1 MKYWDERV
9 ETMGRAELEALQLER
24 LRATVARAL
33 LTPFYKPLL
42 EAAGVTGPESIRTLA
57 DLSALPF
64 TSKDDLRKAYPYGL
78 LACPKEELVR
88 LHASSGTT
96 GTPTVIYQT
105 RDDLGRWTDYMARSL
120 AAAGATSED
129 VFQNMITYGL
139 FTGGLGLHQGAE
151 RLGMMV
157 IPAGPGNVGRQLKFM
172 KDFGTTTV
180 HATPSFMLHFQ
191 SKMAEEG
198 YSRSDLALK
207 RAFCGAEPY
216 SEDARLK
223 IEGLLGIDVFNS
235 YGLSEMN
242 GPGLAFECVHKAGM
256 HVWED
261 GFLLEVIDPDTG
273 LAVPDGE
280 PGELVF
286 TILCRD
292 AMPLLR
298 YRTHDI
304 SSVIPGRCECGR
316 THRRIARITGRTDDM
331 LIINGV
337 NVFPSQVEEVLMRMP
352 EIGTNWLIVVS
363 KDGALDRLTVKT
375 EVQPSMFSDDS
386 RPLNALR
393 EHVRE
398 RLQASISIGAHVELH
413 EPGSL
418 PVSEGKAKR
427 VLDERPRL

>member
-1 MKYWDERV
+1 M
-9 ETMGRAELEALQLER
+9 L
-24 LRATVARAL
+24 
-33 LTPFYKPLL
+33 
-42 EAAGVTGPESIRTLA
+42 
-57 DLSALPF
+57 
-64 TSKDDLRKAYPYGL
+64 
-78 LACPKEELVR
+78 
-88 LHASSGTT
+88 
-96 GTPTVIYQT
+96 
-105 RDDLGRWTDYMARSL
+105 
-120 AAAGATSED
+120 
-129 VFQNMITYGL
+129 
-139 FTGGLGLHQGAE
+139 
-151 RLGMMV
+151 V

-198 YSRSDLALK
+198 YSRSDLVLK

-216 SEDARLK
+216 SEDARAK
-223 IEGLLGIDVFNS
+223 IEGLLGIDVYNS

-242 GPGLAFECVHKAGM
+242 GPGLAFECVRKAGM

-273 LAVPDGE
+273 EPVPDGE
-280 PGELVF
+280 SGELVF
-286 TILCRD
+286 TILCRE

-304 SSVIPGRCECGR
+304 SSVIPGQCACGR

-331 LIINGV
+331 LIVNGV

-352 EIGTNWLIVVS
+352 EVGTNWLIVVS
-363 KDGALDRLTVKT
+363 KDGALDRLTVRT

-393 EHVRE
+393 EHVKE
-398 RLQASISIGAHVELH
+398 KLQACISIGAHVELH

-427 VLDERPRL
+427 VVDERPKL

>member
-1 MKYWDERV
+1 MKFWDESV
-9 ETMGRAELEALQLER
+9 EKLPRSGIEALQLER
-24 LRATVARAL
+24 LRATVGRAL

-42 EAAGVTGPESIRTLA
+42 AKAGVTGPESIRTLA
-57 DLSALPF
+57 DIVKLPF
-64 TSKDDLRKAYPYGL
+64 TSKNDLRDAYPFGL
-78 LACPKEELVR
+78 LSCPRADLVR
-88 LHASSGTT
+88 MHASSGTT

-105 RDDLGRWTDYMARSL
+105 RADLDRWTDYLARSVT
-120 AAAGATSED
+120 ASGAGRED

-139 FTGGLGLHQGAE
+139 FTGGLGLHYGAE
-151 RLGMMV
+151 RAGMMV
-157 IPAGPGNVGRQLKFM
+157 IPSGPGNVARQLKFM

-180 HATPSFMLHFQ
+180 HATPSFLLHLQ

-198 YSRSDLALK
+198 YSRSDLSLK

-216 SEDARLK
+216 SEDTRRK
-223 IEGLLGIDVFNS
+223 IEELLDIDVYNS

-242 GPGLAFECVHKAGM
+242 GPGLAFECELKNGM

-280 PGELVF
+280 RGELVF
-286 TILCRD
+286 TILCRE

-298 YRTHDI
+298 YRTHDL
-304 SSVIPGRCECGR
+304 SSVIVGDCPCGR
-316 THRRIARITGRTDDM
+316 THRRIARIMGRTDDM

-337 NVFPSQVEEVLMRMP
+337 NVFPSQIEEVLMRMS
-352 EIGTNWLIVVS
+352 EVGTNWLIVVE
-363 KDGALDRLTVKT
+363 KDGSLDRLTVKT
-375 EVQPSMFSDDS
+375 EVQPSMFADDS

-393 EHVRE
+393 DRVRE
-398 RLQASISIGAHVELH
+398 KLSASITIGAHVELH

-418 PVSEGKAKR
+418 PISEGKAKR
-427 VLDERPRL
+427 VVDMRPKL

>member
-1 MKYWDERV
+1 VKYWDERV
-9 ETMGRAELEALQLER
+9 ETMARAELEALQLER
-24 LRATVARAL
+24 LRATVARAR

-42 EAAGVTGPESIRTLA
+42 DAAGVKGAESIRSLA
-57 DLSALPF
+57 DVAKLPF
-64 TSKDDLRKAYPYGL
+64 TSKDDLRRAYPFGL
-78 LACPKEELVR
+78 LASPKKDLVR

-105 RDDLGRWTDYMARSL
+105 RADLERWTDYMARSL

-151 RLGMMV
+151 RVGMMV
-157 IPAGPGNVGRQLKFM
+157 IPAGPGNVSRQLKLM
-172 KDFGTTTV
+172 KDFGTTVV

-198 YSRSDLALK
+198 YSRSDLVLK

-216 SEDARLK
+216 SEDARAK
-223 IEGLLGIDVFNS
+223 IEGLLGIDVYNS

-242 GPGLAFECVHKAGM
+242 GPGLAFECVRKAGM

-273 LAVPDGE
+273 APVPDGE
-280 PGELVF
+280 TGELVF
-286 TILCRD
+286 TILCRE

-298 YRTHDI
+298 YRTHDL
-304 SSVIPGRCECGR
+304 SAVIPEPCACGR

-337 NVFPSQVEEVLMRMP
+337 NVFPSQIEEVLMRMP
-352 EIGTNWLIVVS
+352 EVGTNWVIAVS

-393 EHVRE
+393 DHVRE
-398 RLQASISIGAHVELH
+398 RLQAAISIGAHVELH

-427 VLDERPRL
+427 VVDERPRL

>member
-1 MKYWDERV
+1 MKYWDEKI

-24 LRATVARAL
+24 LKATVARAL
-33 LTPFYKPLL
+33 KTPFYAPRLA
-42 EAAGVTGPESIRTLA
+42 AAGVTGPDSIRSLA
-57 DLSALPF
+57 DVAKLPF
-64 TSKDDLRKAYPYGL
+64 TSKNDLRDAYPFGM
-78 LACPKEELVR
+78 LASPKEELVR

-105 RDDLGRWTDYMARSL
+105 RSDLERWTDYMARSL
-120 AAAGATSED
+120 TAAGATSAD

-151 RLGMMV
+151 RVGMMV
-157 IPAGPGNVGRQLKFM
+157 IPAGPGNVARQLKFM

-198 YSRSDLALK
+198 YERSDLVLK

-216 SEDARLK
+216 SEDARRK
-223 IEGLLGIDVFNS
+223 IERLLGIDVYNS

-242 GPGLAFECVHKAGM
+242 GPGLAFECVNKCGM

-273 LAVPDGE
+273 LAVPDGQK
-280 PGELVF
+280 GELVF
-286 TILCRD
+286 TILCRE

-304 SSVIPGRCECGR
+304 SSVIVGGCDCGR

-337 NVFPSQVEEVLMRMP
+337 NVFPSQIEEVLMRMP
-352 EIGTNWLIVVS
+352 ELGTNWLIEVA

-375 EVQPSMFSDDS
+375 EVQPAMFADDS
-386 RPLNALR
+386 RPLNALK
-393 EHVRE
+393 ETIKK
-398 RLQASISIGAHVELH
+398 RLQTSITIGAHVELH

-418 PVSEGKAKR
+418 PISEGKAKR
-427 VLDERPRL
+427 VVDTRPKL

>member
-9 ETMGRAELEALQLER
+9 ETMGRAELEAIQLER
-24 LRATVARAL
+24 LRATAARAL
-33 LTPFYKPLL
+33 LTPFYRPLL
-42 EAAGVTGPESIRTLA
+42 EKAGVTGPESIRTLA
-57 DLSALPF
+57 DISKLPF
-64 TSKDDLRKAYPYGL
+64 TSKDDLRRAYPFGL
-78 LACPKEELVR
+78 LASPRSDLVR

-105 RDDLGRWTDYMARSL
+105 RGDLERWTDYMARSL
-120 AAAGATSED
+120 TAAGATSED
-129 VFQNMITYGL
+129 VFQNMMTYGL

-151 RLGMMV
+151 RVGMMV

-172 KDFGTTTV
+172 KDFGTTAV
-180 HATPSFMLHFQ
+180 HATPSFMLHFH

-198 YSRSDLALK
+198 YSRSDLVLK

-216 SEDARLK
+216 SEDTRAK
-223 IEGLLGIDVFNS
+223 IEGLLGIDVYNS

-242 GPGLAFECVHKAGM
+242 GPGLAFECVHKCGM

-273 LAVPDGE
+273 LPVPDGE
-280 PGELVF
+280 KGELVF
-286 TILCRD
+286 TILCRE

-304 SSVIPGRCECGR
+304 SSVIPGKCACGR

-331 LIINGV
+331 LIVNGV
-337 NVFPSQVEEVLMRMP
+337 NVFPSQIEEVLMRMP
-352 EIGTNWLIVVS
+352 EVGTNWLIVVS

-375 EVQPSMFSDDS
+375 EVQPSMFTDDS
-386 RPLNALR
+386 RPLNALKDR
-393 EHVRE
+393 VKEK
-398 RLQASISIGAHVELH
+398 LQACISIGARVELH

-427 VLDERPRL
+427 VVDERPKF